1 MAKVASGG
9 RNADCGSAANEFGD
23 IIRWRSD
30 EHDGV
35 QKKTFTKWINARF
48 AKGGKPPIKDLFA
61 DLRDGRKLLDL
72 LEGLTGCV
80 LTKERGTSRVHALNN
95 VTRALHVLQQN
106 NVELVNIG
114 GTDIVDGNH
123 KLTLGLIWSI
133 ILHWQVKDI
142 MKAIMSDLQQTNSEK
157 ILLSWVRQS
166 TRPYKQVNVLNFTT
180 SWADG
185 LAFNAILHR
194 HKPGLISWDKVM
206 KMSALGRLEHA
217 FNMAKKHLGI
227 EKLLD
232 PEDIAV
238 SLPDKKSIIMYVTSL
253 FEVLPQQV
261 TMEDILEVET
271 LPRQYKVEN
280 AEGPLSRQQNVTSEK
295 ESPSSRAET
304 SSTVPETDVDLDSY
318 QAVLEEVLTW
328 LLSAEDTLHMQDDIS
343 SDVEE
348 VKEQFHIHEGFMMEL
363 TAHQSNVGN
372 VLQAGNQLIAQGNLT
387 EEEENEIREQMSL
400 LNSRWENLRV
410 ASMDRQAKLHEV
422 LMELQQQQ
430 LQQLSD
436 WLTQTEERIQKLAT
450 QPTGDELESF
460 KQQIDEHKL
469 LQSDLEKEQVKVNSL
484 THMVVVVDENS
495 GESATAALEDQL
507 QSLGERWAAVCR
519 WTEERWH
526 LLQDV
531 FVKWQ
536 QLFEDQLMLEAWL
549 TEKEE
554 ALTEVQTSSFKDQS
568 EVGMNICRLAILKED
583 LGMKRPALDH
593 LGELGR
599 DLMELLNNSN
609 SSKKIESNMEQLSQK
624 WDNLVQQLEDYSK
637 RVSRAVPDLGIAHVG
652 PMEVVKMTTEH
663 SVQKQ
668 ELVPP
673 PPPKKRQLRVDV
685 ESKKKFNVDA
695 SELLNWIGK
704 SKCEI
709 QAMMLN
715 DFRRQKD
722 ISGMKE
728 KMKVLEKEKAE
739 KERQLKEVK
748 QVGQALL
755 ESMEKEGLPVEEVKH
770 SLERVSVEWKDNNQQ
785 MDKLKCKVQFQEDI
799 NCIYSDLQELEKIVK
814 SKEDWL
820 KCATNAS
827 LKESCQ
833 YEINKLSEITPC
845 VENLM
850 ARGEVLH
857 NEPGAPS
864 FLQEDISNFNNQ
876 FKSLLQKL
884 QKKQQAQAG
893 LEGPQKLDAVKSLK
907 VLLDWSEAQVTPN
920 WSAVTN
926 LETAQNVLKHIVT
939 LQDELTNHQP
949 EIDRLAVEPQ
959 RMAEKLTSGKTAYSL
974 ELEAIQARWR
984 KLMAKLCEDSQMLE
998 DTISKLQQFQKDANA
1013 LEKWMDHAEIFL
1025 SKNTVTLGNHEGFQR
1040 QVEQC
1045 TTFRNEIQNIQSNL
1059 TSMNEIQESLKKQPV
1074 PAISK
1079 YMTSR
1084 MVDCRTRW
1092 EIVSNQI
1099 MSQQAKLCE
1108 GQEKTLNLRKDLV
1121 EMREWTMQAE
1131 EEYLEKDFEY
1141 KSPEELET
1149 SLEEMKRA
1157 KEEVLQKEV
1166 RVKILKDNINT
1177 ILKKVPSSD
1186 QEMISRDL
1194 HAVLENYKR
1203 LCDRIERKYLT
1214 LKEVWSCWCE
1224 LLHYLDIE
1232 NNWLKNLEQM
1242 LYTTEHVPDS
1252 IEAVSVALESLES
1265 VLRHP
1270 ADNRTQIRELG
1281 QTLIDGGILDELIS
1295 EKLEV
1300 FNARYEE
1307 LSHQA
1312 VSKQISL
1319 EQHLQMSQENEQR
1332 MHDLQ
1337 ESLGLLDK
1345 QLTLYLTD
1353 RIDALQMPQE
1363 AQKIKTDIAAHETS
1377 LEEMKMKNVG
1387 TLPLL
1392 DNKPYS
1398 RGGTQLD
1405 LLQRKLREVSTKFQL
1420 FQKPANF
1427 EQRMLD
1433 CKRVLDSVKAELYV
1447 LDMRSVEPEEIQPQ
1461 LDNCMKL
1468 YKTLSE
1474 VKLEV
1479 ETVIK
1484 TGRQIVQK
1492 QQTDNPKLMDEQL
1505 TALKLLYNDMGAQV
1519 TEGKQDLE
1527 KALQLSCKWKNETKS
1542 LSEWLAATEDEVI
1555 KRSSAR
1561 GIPVN
1566 LDSEI
1571 KWSRL
1576 ILKQLE
1582 VRKAELGSIT
1592 ESSAAL
1598 QGLIEDSER
1607 VLEDNLCTLNTVWNR
1622 VCTLSQGWCDRLLDY
1637 QNQMEGF
1644 DQNVAHIST
1653 WLYQTEILL
1662 DEIDKKSDDE
1672 REEILKRFQSE
1683 LDGIS
1688 LQVDDVRDQA
1698 ISLMN
1703 NNGAMCREVV
1713 EPKLIE
1719 LNRNVERVSQHIKS
1733 AKMEAAIKEPAKH
1746 DNRFRPG
1753 PKTDQ
1758 VSPIDL
1764 DRFEAELQIKIDD
1777 LERKLQCGEEIPD
1790 DDEKVD
1796 EEEADVE
1803 EMLQKGERLLQLTDD
1818 DGRLKQIHKKLI
1830 LLQTKHASV
1839 KEAKLTQKEQV
1850 GELSPGWYQYKREES
1865 QFQKWLDDIERQLLD
1880 SCSSKDEK
1888 RLQELTLEFE
1898 QRREDFNILTK
1909 KGRGLGQYSA
1919 SPGKGSVNVEKRWC
1933 QIETQFSTYQPLH
1946 LKNPEARV
1954 IAGHYAT
1961 STGMASQYFPSDYLL
1976 DINKALLALA
1986 DVELVL
1992 NAPELNN
1999 GKYEDFSSQEDS
2011 LKNIK
2016 DMLEKLGEQIEDI
2029 HENQPDA
2036 LLEASAAETVQ
2047 IGDTLT
2053 QLHAEWDRVNRMYND
2068 RKSCFDKAVEEWRRF
2083 HCDLNDLNQW
2093 VMEAEQLLPGAR
2105 GQNGS
2110 LDLEKARI
2118 HQQELEEGLSSHQP
2132 VYITLNASGT
2142 DIIRE
2147 LSTADGCLL
2156 QEKLNGLNKRW
2167 RAISVEVKDRHQRL
2181 EGDGQRYSDLRNQ
2194 LDEFGLWLDKVL
2206 NSLRAVHLP
2215 LSEHVLK
2222 ELKVPATDLELRSDN
2237 LTMMNS
2243 IAQDVLSDKSL
2254 SLQERDELSAKL
2266 RNINSNWSKVC
2277 KELPV
2282 KVKEIEIQLQDYA
2295 QFKESLEKLS
2305 NWAVI
2310 ARQNLHPRGS
2320 PLPGTT
2326 QLQLLEAAV
2335 VDHQTG
2341 IETLLAKAVELDRK
2355 SHLLP
2360 EEKTKVAQLSV
2371 DWKTLNTA
2379 LKDLSQQTVMGRSQH
2394 MSQPKVKVHSTVQ
2407 TVTLPS
2413 AMPPSPGATH
2423 LVLRDAFPSDS
2434 ESLMPADLDKSA
2446 MELIDWLT
2454 LIDQMIKSNII
2465 TVGDLEEINKTIVRL
2480 KTTKNDL
2487 EQRRPQLDAIFTLAQ
2502 NLKNKTADLE
2512 ERAAVTERL
2521 VRVQNQWD
2529 NTQHRLE
2536 ARQQQLEELL
2546 SDSIQ
2551 WEEELQATERLVGQ
2565 SEIRLQSMLQ
2575 VTSDPLAPQLAE
2587 SKHFLQELHKGQFTV
2602 AAFNDLSSKLLRD
2615 YAADDTRKVK
2625 EVTDGINTS
2634 WNNINQRASER
2645 VGYLESELKQLQS
2658 LLQELEGCLRWLQET
2673 ESAVDVLA
2681 NAAEKEDTSQDSAE
2695 VKELKHQ
2702 LHDIQAEIDAHNDIF
2717 KSIDGN
2723 RHKMVKVLGNSEEA
2737 ALLQHRLDDMNQ
2749 RWSDLK
2755 TKSVNIRA
2763 HLEANAERWNRLL
2776 ASLEELSKWLNLKD
2790 EALTKQMPIGGD
2802 VQTLQ
2807 QQHDHCRALRHDIM
2821 DKELTIITALDSA
2834 RLFLAD
2840 QPIEGPEEPRRH
2852 LHIKTDP
2859 TPEERAQKIAKAV
2872 RKQSTEVKEN
2882 WEQLNTHASN
2892 WQEQVEKALEKLQ
2905 ELQKAM
2911 DDLEAHVIAAENV
2924 RTDWQPVGDLLIDS
2938 LQDHIDKTTVFKE
2951 EIAPVKQ
2958 EVKIVND
2965 LASQLSPLDVS
2976 LSPKTSHQLDD
2987 LNMRWKLIQVAVEDR
3002 IKQLQEAYRDFGPSS
3017 QHFLSTSVQLP
3028 WQRAVSH
3035 NNRVPYYINHQ
3046 TQSTC
3051 WDHPKMTELFHS
3063 LGDLNNVRF
3072 SAYRTAM
3079 KIRRLQ
3085 KALCLDLLE
3094 LHTAQRIFEQ
3104 HKLTQNEQLLN
3115 VTEVI
3120 NCLTTIYDGLEQN
3133 HKDLVNVPLCVDM
3146 CLNWLLNVFDTGR
3159 SGRIRVLSL
3168 KIGLM
3173 CLSKGHLEEKYKY
3186 LFRQVAEP
3194 IDLCDQRNLSLL
3206 LHDAVQIPRQLGEV
3220 ASFGGSNI
3228 EPSVRSCFQ
3237 HGQNTPEIDA
3247 KRFVEWMRLEPQSM
3261 VWLPVLHRVAAAE
3274 TAKHQAK
3281 CNICKECPIVGFRYR
3296 SLKHFNYD
3304 ICQSCFFSG
3313 RTAKGHKLHYP
3324 MVEYCTPTTSGE
3336 DVRDFTK
3343 VLKNK
3348 FRSKKYFA
3356 KHPRL
3361 GYLPVQTVLE
3371 GENLEIPVTLISM
3384 WPEQYDPTQSPQL
3397 SQDDTHS
3404 RIEHYANR
3412 LAQMER
3418 TNGSLLTDSSST
3430 TGSVDDEHILIQQ
3443 YCQTLGRESPI
3454 SQPQSPVQILKS
3466 VEKEERGEL
3475 EFVIANLEEEQRNLQ
3490 AEYERLKQQQILRD
3504 IKPLSSPT
3512 FSTTQQNYQDAELL
3526 AEAKLLRQH
3535 KGRLE
3540 ARMQI
3545 LEDHNKQLESQLCR
3559 LRKLLEEPLTESKLN
3574 GVTAVSSTTSFQLAE
3589 NGQTYNEDFS
3599 SQTDDLLIP
3608 PQDTS
3613 TDLTDVMEQINSSF
3627 PVCSPSFTTRQQVMM

>member
-1 MAKVASGG
+1 MAKVASGA
-9 RNADCGSAANEFGD
+9 RNTVSSSPANEFGD

-48 AKGGKPPIKDLFA
+48 AKGGKIPIKDLFT

-72 LEGLTGCV
+72 LEGLTGNV
-80 LTKERGTSRVHALNN
+80 LTKERGISRVHALNN

-180 SWADG
+180 SWVDG
-185 LAFNAILHR
+185 LAFNAIVHR
-194 HKPGLISWDKVM
+194 HKPGLFSWDKVL
-206 KMSALGRLEHA
+206 KMSAVGRLEHA

-232 PEDIAV
+232 PEDVAV

-271 LPRQYKVEN
+271 LPRQYKVEH
-280 AEGPLSRQQNVTSEK
+280 AEGPLSRQKSVTSGK
-295 ESPSSRAET
+295 ESLSSQTET
-304 SSTVPETDVDLDSY
+304 SSTVPEMNVDLDSY

-328 LLSAEDTLHMQDDIS
+328 LLSAEDTLHMQGDIS

-387 EEEENEIREQMSL
+387 DEEENEIREQMAL
-400 LNSRWENLRV
+400 LNSRWESLRV

-422 LMELQQQQ
+422 LMDLQQQQ

-436 WLTQTEERIQKLAT
+436 WLTRTEERIQKLEA
-450 QPTGDELESF
+450 QSTGDELESL

-469 LQSDLEKEQVKVNSL
+469 LQSDLETEQVKVNSL

-519 WTEERWH
+519 WTEERWRQ
-526 LLQDV
+526 LQDV

-536 QLFEDQLMLEAWL
+536 RLSEDQLLLDAWL
-549 TEKEE
+549 TAKED
-554 ALTEVQTSSFKDQS
+554 ALTEVRTSSFKDQS
-568 EVGMNICRLAILKED
+568 ESGVNIRRLAILKED
-583 LGMKRPALDH
+583 LEKKRPTLDH
-593 LGELGR
+593 LGELGQA
-599 DLMELLNNSN
+599 LMKLLNNSN
-609 SSKKIESNMEQLSQK
+609 SSKKIKSNTEELSQR
-624 WDNLVQQLEDYSK
+624 WNNLVQQLEDYSK
-637 RVSRAVPDLGIAHVG
+637 RVSRAFSELGITHVR
-652 PMEVVKMTTEH
+652 PMEVVEMTTEH
-663 SVQKQ
+663 SVQQQ

-673 PPPKKRQLRVDV
+673 PPPKKRQLHMDV
-685 ESKKKFNVDA
+685 ESKKKFDA
-695 SELLNWIGK
+695 DARELLNWTDK

-709 QAMMLN
+709 QAMMFN
-715 DFRRQKD
+715 DFRKQKD

-739 KERQLKEVK
+739 KERQSKEVM

-755 ESMEKEGLPVEEVKH
+755 ESMEREGWPADEVKH
-770 SLERVSVEWKDNNQQ
+770 KLSSVSVEWKDNSQQ
-785 MDKLKCKVQFQEDI
+785 MDRLQSKMQYQEDI
-799 NCIYSDLQELEKIVK
+799 NCIYSELQELEKIVK

-820 KCATNAS
+820 KYTTSAA

-833 YEINKLSEITPC
+833 YEINKLSEIVPC
-845 VENLM
+845 VEKLM
-850 ARGEVLH
+850 ARGEVFH
-857 NEPGAPS
+857 KEPGAPN
-864 FLQEDISNFNNQ
+864 FLHEDLSNFNHR
-876 FKSLLQKL
+876 FRSLLQKL
-884 QKKQQAQAG
+884 QNKQQVQAG
-893 LEGPQKLDAVKSLK
+893 LEGSQSLDAVKSLK
-907 VLLDWSEAQVTPN
+907 VLLDQSEAQVTSN
-920 WSAVTN
+920 WSAIMN
-926 LETAQNVLKHIVT
+926 LEDAQNALKRTVT
-939 LQDELTNHQP
+939 LHDELINRQP
-949 EIDRLAVEPQ
+949 EMDRLSAEPQ
-959 RMAEKLTSGKTAYSL
+959 RMGKDLTSAQKTYCL
-974 ELEAIQARWR
+974 ELEAIQERWR
-984 KLMAKLCEDSQMLE
+984 KLMAKLQEDRQMLE
-998 DTISKLQQFQKDANA
+998 DTISKLQQFQKDADA
-1013 LEKWMDHAEIFL
+1013 VEKWMDRAETFL
-1025 SKNTVTLGNHEGFQR
+1025 CKETATLGNREGFQW

-1045 TTFRNEIQNIQSNL
+1045 TTFMNEIQNIQTNL
-1059 TSMNEIQESLKKQPV
+1059 TSMNEIQESLKMQPMS
-1074 PAISK
+1074 AISK
-1079 YMTSR
+1079 SMASH
-1084 MVDCRTRW
+1084 MVDYRTRW
-1092 EIVSNQI
+1092 ESLSNQI
-1099 MSQQAKLCE
+1099 KSQQTRLSE
-1108 GQEKTLNLRKDLV
+1108 GQEKTLNLRKDLA
-1121 EMREWTMQAE
+1121 EMHKWTMLAE

-1177 ILKKVPSSD
+1177 VLKKVSSSD
-1186 QEMISRDL
+1186 QEIMSRDL

-1203 LCDRIERKYLT
+1203 LCDRVERKYLT

-1224 LLHYLDIE
+1224 LLHYLEIE
-1232 NNWLKNLEQM
+1232 NNWLKNLDEM
-1242 LYTTEHVPDS
+1242 LYTTENVPDS
-1252 IEAVSVALESLES
+1252 PEAVSEALECLES

-1300 FNARYEE
+1300 FNTRYEE

-1363 AQKIKTDIAAHETS
+1363 AQ
-1377 LEEMKMKNVG
+1377 
-1387 TLPLL
+1387 
-1392 DNKPYS
+1392 
-1398 RGGTQLD
+1398 
-1405 LLQRKLREVSTKFQL
+1405 RKLREVSTKFQL

-1433 CKRVLDSVKAELYV
+1433 CKSVLDGVKAELHV

-1461 LDNCMKL
+1461 MDNCMKL

-1492 QQTDNPKLMDEQL
+1492 QQTDNPKMMDEQL

-1527 KALQLSCKWKNETKS
+1527 KALQLSRKWKSETNS
-1542 LSEWLAATEDEVI
+1542 LSEWLTATEDKVI
-1555 KRSSAR
+1555 QRSSAR

-1576 ILKQLE
+1576 ILKELE
-1582 VRKAELGSIT
+1582 VRKTELSSIT

-1598 QGLIEDSER
+1598 QGLIEGSER
-1607 VLEDNLCTLNTVWNR
+1607 VLENNLCTLNAIWNR
-1622 VCTLSQGWCDRLLDY
+1622 VRTLTQGWCDRLLDY

-1662 DEIDKKSDDE
+1662 DEINKKSDNE
-1672 REEILKRFQSE
+1672 REEILQRFQTE

-1703 NNGAMCREVV
+1703 NNGTMCREVV

-1719 LNRNVERVSQHIKS
+1719 LNRNVGRVSQHIKS
-1733 AKMEAAIKEPAKH
+1733 AKMEATIKEPAKR
-1746 DNRFRPG
+1746 DNGFRPRL
-1753 PKTDQ
+1753 KTDQ
-1758 VSPIDL
+1758 VSSIDL

-1777 LERKLQCGEEIPD
+1777 LERKLQCSEEIPD

-1803 EMLQKGERLLQLTDD
+1803 EMLQKGERLLHLTND
-1818 DGRLKQIHKKLI
+1818 DGKRKEIRKRLI

-1850 GELSPGWYQYKREES
+1850 GELSPGWYQYKKEEN
-1865 QFQKWLDDIERQLLD
+1865 QFLQWLDDIERQLLGY
-1880 SCSSKDEK
+1880 SGSGDEK
-1888 RLQELTLEFE
+1888 KLQELIHVFE
-1898 QRREDFNILTK
+1898 QRREDFNVLTK
-1909 KGRGLGQYSA
+1909 KDQVLGGYSA
-1919 SPGKGSVNVEKRWC
+1919 SPGKDSISVGKRWR
-1933 QIETQFSTYQPLH
+1933 QIEIQLYTYQSLH
-1946 LKNPEARV
+1946 LKSPDAQV
-1954 IAGHYAT
+1954 ITGYYTTSAGIAP
-1961 STGMASQYFPSDYLL
+1961 QYFPSDYLL
-1976 DINKALLALA
+1976 DINKTLLALA
-1986 DVELVL
+1986 DVELAL
-1992 NAPELNN
+1992 NTPELNN

-2036 LLEASAAETVQ
+2036 LLEASAAEVVQ

-2093 VMEAEQLLPGAR
+2093 VMEAEQILPGAR
-2105 GQNGS
+2105 CQNGR

-2118 HQQELEEGLSSHQP
+2118 HQQELEEGVSSHRP
-2132 VYITLNASGT
+2132 VYVTLNASGA
-2142 DIIRE
+2142 DIIPE
-2147 LSTADGCLL
+2147 LSSADGCLL
-2156 QEKLNGLNKRW
+2156 QEKLSGLNKRW
-2167 RAISVEVKDRHQRL
+2167 RALSVEVKDRHQRL
-2181 EGDGQRYSDLRNQ
+2181 EGDSQRYSDLRNQ
-2194 LDEFGLWLDKVL
+2194 LDEFGLWLDKTQSAL
-2206 NSLRAVHLP
+2206 WAVHLP
-2215 LSEHVLK
+2215 PREHDLK
-2222 ELKVPATDLELRSDN
+2222 ELKVPATDLESHSDN
-2237 LTMMNS
+2237 LTMLNS
-2243 IAQDVLSDKSL
+2243 IAQDVLSDKNL
-2254 SLQERDELSAKL
+2254 SLQERDILSAKL

-2282 KVKEIEIQLQDYA
+2282 KVKEIEIQLQDYTH
-2295 QFKESLEKLS
+2295 FKENLEKLS
-2305 NWAVI
+2305 TWAIV
-2310 ARQNLHPRGS
+2310 ARQNLHPSGS

-2326 QLQLLEAAV
+2326 QLQLLEAAMM
-2335 VDHQTG
+2335 DHRTG
-2341 IETLLAKAVELDRK
+2341 VETTLAKAVELDRK

-2360 EEKTKVAQLSV
+2360 EEKSKVAQLSV

-2379 LKDLSQQTVMGRSQH
+2379 LKDLSQQSVMGTSQS

-2407 TVTLPS
+2407 TVTLVS
-2413 AMPPSPGATH
+2413 ATPPSGATH
-2423 LVLRDAFPSDS
+2423 LVLRDAFPPDS
-2434 ESLMPADLDKSA
+2434 ESLMPADLNKSA
-2446 MELIDWLT
+2446 LELIDWLT

-2487 EQRRPQLDAIFTLAQ
+2487 EQRQPQLDAIFTLAQ
-2502 NLKNKTADLE
+2502 NLKNKTADLA

-2565 SEIRLQSMLQ
+2565 SEIHLQSMLQ

-2615 YAADDTRKVK
+2615 YAADDTRKAK

-2645 VGYLESELKQLQS
+2645 VGYLESELKQLQN
-2658 LLQELEGCLRWLQET
+2658 LLQELEGCLRWLQEA

-2681 NAAEKEDTSQDSAE
+2681 KTAEKEDISLDSAE
-2695 VKELKHQ
+2695 VKELKHR

-2737 ALLQHRLDDMNQ
+2737 ALLQYRLDDMNQ

-2755 TKSVNIRA
+2755 TKSGNIRA
-2763 HLEANAERWNRLL
+2763 HLEANAERWTRLL

-2790 EALTKQMPIGGD
+2790 ETLAKQMPIGGD
-2802 VQTLQ
+2802 VQTLL
-2807 QQHDHCRALRHDIM
+2807 QQHDHCRALRHELM
-2821 DKELTIITALDSA
+2821 EKEQTIITALDSA

-2852 LHIKTDP
+2852 LHVKTEP
-2859 TPEERAQKIAKAV
+2859 TPEERAQRIAKAV

-2882 WEQLNTHASN
+2882 WEQLNTNTSN

-2911 DDLEAHVIAAENV
+2911 DDLEAHVITAEGV

-2938 LQDHIDKTTVFKE
+2938 LQDHIDKTTAFKE
-2951 EIAPVKQ
+2951 EIAPVKE

-2987 LNMRWKLIQVAVEDR
+2987 LSMRWKLIQVAVEDR

-3035 NNRVPYYINHQ
+3035 NNKVPYYINHQ

-3051 WDHPKMTELFHS
+3051 WDHPKMVELFHS

-3094 LHTAQRIFEQ
+3094 LHTAQCIFEQ

-3159 SGRIRVLSL
+3159 SGRIGVLSL

-3186 LFRQVAEP
+3186 LFKQVAEST
-3194 IDLCDQRNLSLL
+3194 DSCDQRSLSLL
-3206 LHDAVQIPRQLGEV
+3206 LHDAVQIPRQLGEI

-3237 HGQNTPEIDA
+3237 HGQNKSEIDA
-3247 KRFVEWMRLEPQSM
+3247 EQFVEWMRLEPQSM

-3430 TGSVDDEHILIQQ
+3430 TGSVEDEHILIQQ
-3443 YCQTLGRESPI
+3443 YCLTLGRESPI

-3466 VEKEERGEL
+3466 VEKEERSEL
-3475 EFVIANLEEEQRNLQ
+3475 EFIIANLEEEQRNLQ

-3504 IKPLSSPT
+3504 IKPLPSPT
-3512 FSTTQQNYQDAELL
+3512 LSSNQQNYHDAELL

-3574 GVTAVSSTTSFQLAE
+3574 GVTAVSTTASFQLAE
-3589 NGQTYNEDFS
+3589 NGQTCNEDFS

-3608 PQDTS
+3608 PQDTN

-3627 PVCSPSFTTRQQVMM
+3627 PVCSPSFTTRQ

>member
-1 MAKVASGG
+1 MAKL
-9 RNADCGSAANEFGD
+9 RN
-23 IIRWRSD
+23 
-30 EHDGV
+30 
-35 QKKTFTKWINARF
+35 
-48 AKGGKPPIKDLFA
+48 
-61 DLRDGRKLLDL
+61 
-72 LEGLTGCV
+72 
-80 LTKERGTSRVHALNN
+80 
-95 VTRALHVLQQN
+95 
-106 NVELVNIG
+106 
-114 GTDIVDGNH
+114 
-123 KLTLGLIWSI
+123 
-133 ILHWQVKDI
+133 
-142 MKAIMSDLQQTNSEK
+142 
-157 ILLSWVRQS
+157 
-166 TRPYKQVNVLNFTT
+166 
-180 SWADG
+180 
-185 LAFNAILHR
+185 
-194 HKPGLISWDKVM
+194 
-206 KMSALGRLEHA
+206 
-217 FNMAKKHLGI
+217 
-227 EKLLD
+227 
-232 PEDIAV
+232 
-238 SLPDKKSIIMYVTSL
+238 
-253 FEVLPQQV
+253 
-261 TMEDILEVET
+261 
-271 LPRQYKVEN
+271 
-280 AEGPLSRQQNVTSEK
+280 
-295 ESPSSRAET
+295 
-304 SSTVPETDVDLDSY
+304 DS
-318 QAVLEEVLTW
+318 Q
-328 LLSAEDTLHMQDDIS
+328 
-343 SDVEE
+343 
-348 VKEQFHIHEGFMMEL
+348 
-363 TAHQSNVGN
+363 
-372 VLQAGNQLIAQGNLT
+372 
-387 EEEENEIREQMSL
+387 
-400 LNSRWENLRV
+400 
-410 ASMDRQAKLHEV
+410 
-422 LMELQQQQ
+422 
-430 LQQLSD
+430 
-436 WLTQTEERIQKLAT
+436 
-450 QPTGDELESF
+450 
-460 KQQIDEHKL
+460 
-469 LQSDLEKEQVKVNSL
+469 
-484 THMVVVVDENS
+484 
-495 GESATAALEDQL
+495 
-507 QSLGERWAAVCR
+507 
-519 WTEERWH
+519 
-526 LLQDV
+526 LLQDMV
-531 FVKWQ
+531 
-536 QLFEDQLMLEAWL
+536 
-549 TEKEE
+549 
-554 ALTEVQTSSFKDQS
+554 
-568 EVGMNICRLAILKED
+568 
-583 LGMKRPALDH
+583 
-593 LGELGR
+593 
-599 DLMELLNNSN
+599 
-609 SSKKIESNMEQLSQK
+609 
-624 WDNLVQQLEDYSK
+624 
-637 RVSRAVPDLGIAHVG
+637 
-652 PMEVVKMTTEH
+652 
-663 SVQKQ
+663 
-668 ELVPP
+668 
-673 PPPKKRQLRVDV
+673 
-685 ESKKKFNVDA
+685 
-695 SELLNWIGK
+695 
-704 SKCEI
+704 
-709 QAMMLN
+709 
-715 DFRRQKD
+715 
-722 ISGMKE
+722 
-728 KMKVLEKEKAE
+728 
-739 KERQLKEVK
+739 
-748 QVGQALL
+748 
-755 ESMEKEGLPVEEVKH
+755 
-770 SLERVSVEWKDNNQQ
+770 
-785 MDKLKCKVQFQEDI
+785 
-799 NCIYSDLQELEKIVK
+799 
-814 SKEDWL
+814 
-820 KCATNAS
+820 
-827 LKESCQ
+827 
-833 YEINKLSEITPC
+833 
-845 VENLM
+845 
-850 ARGEVLH
+850 
-857 NEPGAPS
+857 
-864 FLQEDISNFNNQ
+864 
-876 FKSLLQKL
+876 
-884 QKKQQAQAG
+884 
-893 LEGPQKLDAVKSLK
+893 
-907 VLLDWSEAQVTPN
+907 
-920 WSAVTN
+920 
-926 LETAQNVLKHIVT
+926 
-939 LQDELTNHQP
+939 
-949 EIDRLAVEPQ
+949 
-959 RMAEKLTSGKTAYSL
+959 
-974 ELEAIQARWR
+974 
-984 KLMAKLCEDSQMLE
+984 
-998 DTISKLQQFQKDANA
+998 SKLQHFEKNADA
-1013 LEKWMDHAEIFL
+1013 LEKWMDRAETFL
-1025 SKNTVTLGNHEGFQR
+1025 SKETVTLGNQEGLQQ

-1045 TTFRNEIQNIQSNL
+1045 KKFVNEIQNIQSNL
-1059 TSMNEIQESLKKQPV
+1059 TSMNETQESLKKQPV
-1074 PAISK
+1074 PAISNSVA
-1079 YMTSR
+1079 SR
-1084 MVDCRTRW
+1084 MHDCRTRW
-1092 EIVSNQI
+1092 EKVSNQI
-1099 MSQQAKLCE
+1099 MSQQVRLSE
-1108 GQEKTLNLRKDLV
+1108 GQEKTSNLRKDLV
-1121 EMREWTMQAE
+1121 EMREWTTQAE
-1131 EEYLEKDFEY
+1131 EEYLERDFEY
-1141 KSPEELET
+1141 KSPGELET
-1149 SLEEMKRA
+1149 ALEEMKRA

-1177 ILKKVPSSD
+1177 VLKKVPPSD
-1186 QEMISRDL
+1186 QELMSRDL
-1194 HAVLENYKR
+1194 HTVLENYKR

-1224 LLHYLDIE
+1224 LLHYLDLE
-1232 NNWLKNLEQM
+1232 NNWLKKLEER
-1242 LYTTEHVPDS
+1242 LYTTENVSDNT
-1252 IEAVSVALESLES
+1252 EAVGEVLESLES

-1337 ESLGLLDK
+1337 ESLGQLDK
-1345 QLTLYLTD
+1345 QLTSYLTD

-1363 AQKIKTDIAAHETS
+1363 AQKIQADIAVHETS
-1377 LEEMKMKNVG
+1377 LEELKMRNVG
-1387 TLPLL
+1387 TLPLV
-1392 DNKPYS
+1392 DNRPYS

-1433 CKRVLDSVKAELYV
+1433 CKRVLDGVKTELHV
-1447 LDMRSVEPEEIQPQ
+1447 LDMRGVEPEEIQPQ
-1461 LDNCMKL
+1461 MDNCMKL

-1527 KALQLSCKWKNETKS
+1527 KALQLSRKWKNETKS
-1542 LSEWLAATEDEVI
+1542 LSEWLAATEYEMI
-1555 KRSSAR
+1555 QKSSAV

-1571 KWSRL
+1571 KWARL
-1576 ILKQLE
+1576 ILKDLE
-1582 VRKAELGSIT
+1582 ARKADLGSIT

-1598 QGLIEDSER
+1598 QGLVEGSER
-1607 VLEDNLCTLNTVWNR
+1607 VLEHNLCTLNTGWNR
-1622 VCTLSQGWCDRLLDY
+1622 VRTLTQGWCGRLLDH

-1662 DEIDKKSDDE
+1662 DEIDKKSDGE
-1672 REEILKRFQSE
+1672 REEMLKRFQSE

-1703 NNGAMCREVV
+1703 SNGATCREVV

-1719 LNRNVERVSQHIKS
+1719 LNRNVEKVSQHIKL
-1733 AKMEAAIKEPAKH
+1733 AKMEAAMQEPTSH
-1746 DNRFRPG
+1746 ESGFRPG
-1753 PKTDQ
+1753 LKTDQ
-1758 VSPIDL
+1758 VSLIDL

-1777 LERKLQCGEEIPD
+1777 LEKKLQRSEEIPD
-1790 DDEKVD
+1790 DDEKMD
-1796 EEEADVE
+1796 EEEADME
-1803 EMLQKGERLLQLTDD
+1803 EMLQKGEQLLQLTDD
-1818 DGRLKQIHKKLI
+1818 DYRRKKIHRKLI
-1830 LLQTKHASV
+1830 LLQTKYATV
-1839 KEAKLTQKEQV
+1839 KEAKLMQKEQV
-1850 GELSPGWYQYKREES
+1850 GEMSPGWYQHKREQS
-1865 QFQKWLDDIERQLLD
+1865 YFLQWLDDIEHRLLD
-1880 SCSSKDEK
+1880 SYGSEDETG
-1888 RLQELTLEFE
+1888 LQKLTQEFE
-1898 QRREDFNILTK
+1898 QRREDFTALTK
-1909 KGRGLGQYSA
+1909 KSQGLGWYST
-1919 SPGKGSVNVEKRWC
+1919 SPGKDSINVEKRWH
-1933 QIETQFSTYQPLH
+1933 QIETQFSTYQALH
-1946 LKNPEARV
+1946 LKSPEASV
-1954 IAGHYAT
+1954 ITGHYTT
-1961 STGMASQYFPSDYLL
+1961 SAGMASQYFPSDYLL
-1976 DINKALLALA
+1976 DINKTLLALA
-1986 DVELVL
+1986 DVELLL

-2016 DMLEKLGEQIEDI
+2016 DMLEKLEEKIEDI

-2036 LLEASAAETVQ
+2036 FLEASAAEVVQ
-2047 IGDTLT
+2047 IGDALT

-2068 RKSCFDKAVEEWRRF
+2068 RKSCFDKAVEEWRQF

-2093 VMEAEQLLPGAR
+2093 VMEAEQLLPDAQGR
-2105 GQNGS
+2105 NGS

-2132 VYITLNASGT
+2132 VYTTLNATGT
-2142 DIIRE
+2142 DIIRQ
-2147 LSTADGCLL
+2147 LSTVDGCLL
-2156 QEKLNGLNKRW
+2156 QEKLSGLNKRW
-2167 RAISVEVKDRHQRL
+2167 RAISAEVKDRHQRL
-2181 EGDGQRYSDLRNQ
+2181 EGDGQRYSDLRSQ
-2194 LDEFGLWLDKVL
+2194 LDEFSLWIDKVQ
-2206 NSLRAVHLP
+2206 NSLRAVHSP
-2215 LSEHVLK
+2215 PREHDLK
-2222 ELKVPATDLELRSDN
+2222 ELKVQATDLELRSDN

-2243 IAQDVLSDKSL
+2243 IAQSLLSDKNL
-2254 SLQERDELSAKL
+2254 SLQERDKLSAKL
-2266 RNINSNWSKVC
+2266 RNINSNWSKVS
-2277 KELPV
+2277 KELPI
-2282 KVKEIEIQLQDYA
+2282 KAKEIEIQLQDYA
-2295 QFKESLEKLS
+2295 HFKESLEKLS
-2305 NWAVI
+2305 NWAAVT
-2310 ARQNLHPRGS
+2310 RMKLHPRAS
-2320 PLPGTT
+2320 PLPGTM

-2335 VDHQTG
+2335 SEHQTG
-2341 IETLLAKAVELDRK
+2341 VESTLTKAVELDRK

-2360 EEKTKVAQLSV
+2360 EEKSKVAQLSV
-2371 DWKTLNTA
+2371 DWRTLNTA
-2379 LKDLSQQTVMGRSQH
+2379 LKDFSQQTFMGRSQQ
-2394 MSQPKVKVHSTVQ
+2394 MSQQKVTVHSSVQ
-2407 TVTLPS
+2407 TVTLVS
-2413 AMPPSPGATH
+2413 ATPPSSGATH
-2423 LVLRDAFPSDS
+2423 LVLRDAFSPDS

-2446 MELIDWLT
+2446 VELIDWLT

-2465 TVGDLEEINKTIVRL
+2465 TVGDLEEINETIVRL

-2487 EQRRPQLDAIFTLAQ
+2487 EQRRSQLDAIFTLAQ
-2502 NLKNKTADLE
+2502 NLKNKAADLE
-2512 ERAAVTERL
+2512 ERAAITERL
-2521 VRVQNQWD
+2521 MRVQNQWD
-2529 NTQHRLE
+2529 SSQHRLE
-2536 ARQQQLEELL
+2536 ARQQQLEQLL
-2546 SDSIQ
+2546 NDSIQ
-2551 WEEELQATERLVGQ
+2551 WEEEWQTTERLVGQ

-2587 SKHFLQELHKGQFTV
+2587 SKHFLQELRKGQFTV
-2602 AAFNDLSSKLLRD
+2602 AAFNDLSNKLLRD

-2625 EVTDGINTS
+2625 EVTDSINMS
-2634 WNNINQRASER
+2634 WNNINLRASER
-2645 VGYLESELKQLQS
+2645 VGYLESELKQLQN
-2658 LLQELEGCLRWLQET
+2658 LLQELEQCLRWLQET
-2673 ESAVDVLA
+2673 ESAVDILA
-2681 NAAEKEDTSQDSAE
+2681 NTAEKEDTSQDSAE
-2695 VKELKHQ
+2695 VKELKYR

-2737 ALLQHRLDDMNQ
+2737 DLLQHRLDDMNQ

-2755 TKSVNIRA
+2755 TKSVNIRV

-2790 EALTKQMPIGGD
+2790 EALTEQMPIGGD
-2802 VQTLQ
+2802 VQTLLLQ
-2807 QQHDHCRALRHDIM
+2807 RDHCQALQCQLM
-2821 DKELTIITALDSA
+2821 DKEETIITALDSA

-2852 LHIKTDP
+2852 LHVKTEP

-2882 WEQLNTHASN
+2882 WEQLNTHANS
-2892 WQEQVEKALEKLQ
+2892 WQKQVEKALEKLQ
-2905 ELQKAM
+2905 ELQTAM
-2911 DDLEAHVIAAENV
+2911 DDLDAHVITAESV

-2938 LQDHIDKTTVFKE
+2938 LQDHIDKTT
-2951 EIAPVKQ
+2951 
-2958 EVKIVND
+2958 
-2965 LASQLSPLDVS
+2965 
-2976 LSPKTSHQLDD
+2976 
-2987 LNMRWKLIQVAVEDR
+2987 VAVEDR

-3035 NNRVPYYINHQ
+3035 NNKVPYYINHQ
-3046 TQSTC
+3046 TQNTC

-3094 LHTAQRIFEQ
+3094 LHKAHRIFEQ
-3104 HKLTQNEQLLN
+3104 HKLIQNEQLLN

-3173 CLSKGHLEEKYKY
+3173 CLSKGLLEEKYKY
-3186 LFRQVAEP
+3186 LFKQVAGP
-3194 IDLCDQRNLSLL
+3194 TDLCDQRSLSLL

-3237 HGQNTPEIDA
+3237 HGHNKPEIDA
-3247 KRFVEWMRLEPQSM
+3247 KLFVEWMRLEPQSM

-3430 TGSVDDEHILIQQ
+3430 TGSVDDEHTLIQQ

-3454 SQPQSPVQILKS
+3454 SQPQSPVQILKL

-3475 EFVIANLEEEQRNLQ
+3475 ECIIADLEEEQRNLQ
-3490 AEYERLKQQQILRD
+3490 AEYERLKQQQVLRS
-3504 IKPLSSPT
+3504 IKPLPSPP
-3512 FSTTQQNYQDAELL
+3512 FLPTQQNCQDAELL

-3574 GVTAVSSTTSFQLAE
+3574 GVTAVSPSPAFQLAE
-3589 NGQTYNEDFS
+3589 NGQTFNEDFT
-3599 SQTDDLLIP
+3599 SQTDELLIP